1 MDETFEEG
9 IAIGMGCEQT
19 MGDATLSFPTDG
31 LGNAAVEAFDQA
43 IGLRA
48 ERLGEPVFDV
58 FLGADAIE
66 GMVAGGFTLGLSFHI
81 DGEAVGEFGTIVGED
96 GVHRGREMR
105 QEALQER
112 SRSLAV
118 AAGMDLDI
126 DVTRRPVDGERRS
139 FCVSP
144 APANASDQYE

>member
-31 LGNAAVEAFDQA
+31 LGNAAVEAFDEA

-66 GMVAGGFTLGLSFHI
+66 GMVAGGFALGLSFHI

-96 GVHRGREMR
+96 GVHRGRKMR
-105 QEALQER
+105 QEALH
-112 SRSLAV
+112 
-118 AAGMDLDI
+118 LDI